1 MAPAVQSCRSSSV
14 LASWREKPLFCRL
27 QSVYINTDIIF
38 GLFTLLG
45 FRFAP
50 RLRDLSDQTLSRAR
64 KGVDYGVV
72 APALKKDLRIN
83 LILENWDDL
92 NRVAAS
98 LKDGLIRPSILIS
111 KLQAM
116 KQQNPLQQALQEL
129 GRIAKT
135 AHIFAYVDDPAFR
148 RRVLVG
154 LNKGEHLHSLARDI
168 AFGRQGRFHD
178 RGYEAQLNRASSLSL
193 VINAIAVWNTRY
205 FEQAQVALAHQG
217 VPIPEEVWQHLSPLQ
232 WAHIHL
238 NGSYHFTN
246 LALNGDFR
254 PLREY
259 HGPRAHQLLDAGS
272 SETADVSLLNE
283 ESIPVQLSLLAEEE
297 KGE

>member
-1 MAPAVQSCRSSSV
+1 V
-14 LASWREKPLFCRL
+14 L
-27 QSVYINTDIIF
+27 I
-38 GLFTLLG
+38 
-45 FRFAP
+45 
-50 RLRDLSDQTLSRAR
+50 
-64 KGVDYGVV
+64 
-72 APALKKDLRIN
+72 
-83 LILENWDDL
+83 
-92 NRVAAS
+92 
-98 LKDGLIRPSILIS
+98 
-111 KLQAM
+111 
-116 KQQNPLQQALQEL
+116 
-129 GRIAKT
+129 
-135 AHIFAYVDDPAFR
+135 
-148 RRVLVG
+148 G

-205 FEQAQVALAHQG
+205 FEQAQIVLNRQG
-217 VPIPEEVWQHLSPLQ
+217 VLVPEEVWQHLSPLQ

-246 LALNGDFR
+246 LSLEGDFR

-259 HGPRAHQLLDAGS
+259 HGPRARQPLDVESA
-272 SETADVSLLNE
+272 ETADGSLLDEE